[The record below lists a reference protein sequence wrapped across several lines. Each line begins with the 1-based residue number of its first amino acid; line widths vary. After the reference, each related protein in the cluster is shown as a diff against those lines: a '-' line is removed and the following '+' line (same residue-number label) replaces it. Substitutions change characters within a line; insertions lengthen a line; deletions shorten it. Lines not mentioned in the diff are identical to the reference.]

1 MSNTK
6 AVTFLYNTGR
16 LISTQ
21 LYCNILLIKVA
32 MEVYLYKSNMA
43 GVTSGAGTTSV
54 ALSFQWCCV
63 TQSLVVTVVLS
74 RSLFFLFLL
83 ATVLSLLRFTA
94 SNS

>member
-6 AVTFLYNTGR
+6 AVTFFYNTDR

-32 MEVYLYKSNMA
+32 MEVYLYKSNTA
-43 GVTSGAGTTSV
+43 GVTSGAGNTFV

-63 TQSLVVTVVLS
+63 AQSLVVTVVLS
-74 RSLFFLFLL
+74 RSLFFLFLF
-83 ATVLSLLRFTA
+83 AIVLYLLRFTA